1 MSGKHNRGMTMVEI
15 VVAFVMLTL
24 VMGIMYSCIQF
35 ASNLMKEA
43 ADIDRNNAV
52 YQKNVADRYRSGYAG
67 GTSQKTELTFY
78 VVKADGTVDESKGY
92 KCEVY
97 TQQSEIAKTVS
108 SGGETRNI
116 YLYSTGE

>member
-43 ADIDRNNAV
+43 ADIDRENAV
-52 YQKNVADRYRSGYAG
+52 YQKNVADQYRSGYAG
-67 GTSQKTELTFY
+67 GTTQKTELTFY
-78 VVKADGTVDESKGY
+78 VVKADGTVDESLGY

-97 TQQSEIAKTVS
+97 TQQAEIPKTVS
-108 SGGETRNI
+108 SGGGTRNI